1 MSVQHLFPTNDVR
14 HRGTGLDDALHQWR
28 DTAWTATCEC
38 HVPEHR
44 AIEANRATIER
55 AKGAL
60 MRRYGMDTFQAF
72 SLMVRW
78 ARQTH
83 TPVHTLAR
91 TLVQGLDEADPQPE
105 HRHRPLIRW
114 LEAQLRHGEPRAW
127 PLPTPPDR

>member
-1 MSVQHLFPTNDVR
+1 MPVHHFVLPPNAALHPD
-14 HRGTGLDDALHQWR
+14 TGLLDALHEWR
-28 DTAWTATCEC
+28 DTAWTAASEC

-44 AIEANRATIER
+44 AIDANRATIER

-78 ARQTH
+78 ARQTR

-91 TLVQGLDEADPQPE
+91 TLVQGVAEADPQPE
-105 HRHRPLIRW
+105 RRHRLLVRW
-114 LEAQLRHGEPRAW
+114 LERRLLDAEP
-127 PLPTPPDR
+127 